1 MDIMK
6 TFKLENEP
14 KIKSG
19 FIIPESYFDHFS
31 EKVMQQLTKEEPKVI
46 SLFLRKKSWLFVAA
60 AIIGLGLIIPI
71 YNDFSNHSSEI
82 DEIILENYIANKSDI
97 SDTDL
102 ANLLDEEDIQKM
114 SIDLDIED
122 KSIENELSIN
132 SNLEQYIIN

>member
-31 EKVMQQLTKEEPKVI
+31 ETVMQQLPIEEPKVI
-46 SLFLRKKSWLFVAA
+46 SLFLRRKSWLFVAA
-60 AIIGLGLIIPI
+60 AIVGLGLIIPI

-102 ANLLDEEDIQKM
+102 ASLLDEEDIQKM

>member
-1 MDIMK
+1 MNIMK

>member
-1 MDIMK
+1 MK
-6 TFKLENEP
+6 TFKLANEP

-132 SNLEQYIIN
+132 SNLEQYITN

>member
-1 MDIMK
+1 MK

-31 EKVMQQLTKEEPKVI
+31 EKVMQQLPKEDPKVI
-46 SLFLRKKSWLFVAA
+46 SLFLRRKSWIYAAA

-71 YNDFSNHSSEI
+71 YNNFDSHSSEI
-82 DEIILENYIANKSDI
+82 NEVILENYIVNKSDI
-97 SDTDL
+97 SDTEL
-102 ANLLDEEDIQKM
+102 ASLLDEEDIQKM
-114 SIDLDIED
+114 SIGLDLED

-132 SNLEQYIIN
+132 TNLEQYITN

>member
-46 SLFLRKKSWLFVAA
+46 SIFLRKKSWLFVAA

-132 SNLEQYIIN
+132 SNLEQYITN

>member
-31 EKVMQQLTKEEPKVI
+31 EKVMLQLTKEEPKVI

-71 YNDFSNHSSEI
+71 YNDLSNHSSEI

-102 ANLLDEEDIQKM
+102 ANLLDEEDIHKM
-114 SIDLDIED
+114 SVDLDIED

-132 SNLEQYIIN
+132 SNLEQYITN

>member
-31 EKVMQQLTKEEPKVI
+31 EKVIQQLPKEEPKVV
-46 SLFLRKKSWLFVAA
+46 SLFFRKKNWIYAA
-60 AIIGLGLIIPI
+60 AAVIGLGLIIPI
-71 YNDFSNHSSEI
+71 YNDFGSHFSEI
-82 DEIILENYIANKSDI
+82 DEVILENYIANKSDI

-102 ANLLDEEDIQKM
+102 ASFLNEEDIQKM
-114 SIDLDIED
+114 SIDLNIED
-122 KSIENELSIN
+122 KSIENELSTN
-132 SNLEQYIIN
+132 TNLEQYITN

>member
-132 SNLEQYIIN
+132 SNLEQYITN

>member
-1 MDIMK
+1 MK

-31 EKVMQQLTKEEPKVI
+31 EKVMQQLPKEEPKVI
-46 SLFLRKKSWLFVAA
+46 SLFLRRKSWIYAAA

-71 YNDFSNHSSEI
+71 YNNFDSHSSEI
-82 DEIILENYIANKSDI
+82 NEVILENYIVNKSDI
-97 SDTDL
+97 SDTEL
-102 ANLLDEEDIQKM
+102 ASLLDEEDIQKM
-114 SIDLDIED
+114 SIGLDLED

-132 SNLEQYIIN
+132 TNLEQYITN